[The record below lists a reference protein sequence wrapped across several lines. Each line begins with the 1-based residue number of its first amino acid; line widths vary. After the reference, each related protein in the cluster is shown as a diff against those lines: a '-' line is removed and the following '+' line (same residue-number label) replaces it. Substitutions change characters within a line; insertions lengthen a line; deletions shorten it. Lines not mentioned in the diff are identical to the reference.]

1 VHLSFAAAVGTTSS
15 ENLQLLMPLSSSELV
30 FVQPTVPETTL
41 ITLKSCDIARIKPD
55 STSSENEQLTSLR
68 ITPTSMPVPQ
78 GSGMTALLLPSN
90 MQTISPTPT
99 AALDVGSGSG
109 MDHSVVPS
117 PTSTPLPS
125 TLILITF
132 PGLTIQG
139 YTDIQ
144 QNITTAFKR
153 ALVSTNL
160 TIVFIL
166 DEEQS
171 NAIATVVVM
180 YLETAAGVADEQAT
194 IEAFYQLNNIM
205 DELMGELNIVSTVR
219 SSTITT

>member
-1 VHLSFAAAVGTTSS
+1 MHLSFAAAVGTTSS

-30 FVQPTVPETTL
+30 LVQPTVPETTL

-55 STSSENEQLTSLR
+55 STSSEQLTSLR

-153 ALVSTNL
+153 ALASTNL

>member
-1 VHLSFAAAVGTTSS
+1 MYLSFAAAVGTTSS

-30 FVQPTVPETTL
+30 LVQPTVPETTL

-55 STSSENEQLTSLR
+55 STSSEQLTSLR

-78 GSGMTALLLPSN
+78 GSGMTALLLPSY

>member
-1 VHLSFAAAVGTTSS
+1 
-15 ENLQLLMPLSSSELV
+15 MPLSSSELV
-30 FVQPTVPETTL
+30 LVQPTVPETTL

-55 STSSENEQLTSLR
+55 STNSENERLTVLTSLR

-78 GSGMTALLLPSN
+78 GSGMAALLLPSN
-90 MQTISPTPT
+90 METISPTPT
-99 AALDVGSGSG
+99 ATLDVGSGSG

-132 PGLTIQG
+132 PSLTIQG
-139 YTDIQ
+139 YTDIE

-153 ALVSTNL
+153 ALASTNL
-160 TIVFIL
+160 TIVL
-166 DEEQS
+166 SVDEEQS

-180 YLETAAGVADEQAT
+180 YLKTTAGVADEQAT
-194 IEAFYQLNNIM
+194 IDAFYQLNNIM
-205 DELMGELNIVSTVR
+205 EELMEELNIVSTVI
-219 SSTITT
+219 SP

>member
-1 VHLSFAAAVGTTSS
+1 MYLSFAAAVGTTSS

-30 FVQPTVPETTL
+30 LVQPTVPETTL

-55 STSSENEQLTSLR
+55 STSSEQLTSLR

-78 GSGMTALLLPSN
+78 GSGMTALLLPSY

-153 ALVSTNL
+153 ALASTNL

>member
-1 VHLSFAAAVGTTSS
+1 MHLSFAAAVATTSS

-30 FVQPTVPETTL
+30 LIQPTVPETTL

-55 STSSENEQLTSLR
+55 STSSEQLTSLR

-109 MDHSVVPS
+109 MDYSVVPS

-153 ALVSTNL
+153 ALASTNL

>member
-1 VHLSFAAAVGTTSS
+1 MHLSFAAAVGTTSS

-30 FVQPTVPETTL
+30 LVQPTVPETTL

-55 STSSENEQLTSLR
+55 STSSEQLTSLR

-153 ALVSTNL
+153 ALASTNL

-205 DELMGELNIVSTVR
+205 EELMGELNIVSTVR

>member
-1 VHLSFAAAVGTTSS
+1 MHLSFAAAVATTSS

-30 FVQPTVPETTL
+30 LVQPTVPETTL
-41 ITLKSCDIARIKPD
+41 ISLKSCDIARIKPD
-55 STSSENEQLTSLR
+55 STSSEQLTSLR

-109 MDHSVVPS
+109 MDYSVVPS

-153 ALVSTNL
+153 ALASTNL

>member
-1 VHLSFAAAVGTTSS
+1 MHLSFAAAVGTTSS

-30 FVQPTVPETTL
+30 LVQPTVPETTL

-55 STSSENEQLTSLR
+55 STSSEQLTSLR

-78 GSGMTALLLPSN
+78 GSGMTALLLPSY

-153 ALVSTNL
+153 ALASTNL

>member
-1 VHLSFAAAVGTTSS
+1 MHLSFAAAVATTSS

-30 FVQPTVPETTL
+30 LIQPTVPETTL

-55 STSSENEQLTSLR
+55 STSSEQLTSLR

-99 AALDVGSGSG
+99 PALDVGSGSG
-109 MDHSVVPS
+109 MDYSVVPS

-153 ALVSTNL
+153 ALASTNL

-205 DELMGELNIVSTVR
+205 DQLMGELNIVSTVC